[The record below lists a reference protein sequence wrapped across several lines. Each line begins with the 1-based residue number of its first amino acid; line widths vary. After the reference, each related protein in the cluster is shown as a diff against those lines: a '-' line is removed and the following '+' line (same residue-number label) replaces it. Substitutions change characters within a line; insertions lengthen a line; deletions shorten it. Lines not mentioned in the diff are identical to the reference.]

1 MKKVV
6 YIAMN
11 SKYFKF
17 RESVSKFVFEQGA
30 IPLNS
35 LMVYGYYLYGM
46 VPKDI
51 VIEAYRTI
59 VQKCDEVWAFGEIS
73 DGVKE
78 AMLIAKKKNMRIRYF
93 DIMKFPEI
101 VELPEDL
108 IVWEEGVKV
117 GR

>member
-17 RESVSKFVFEQGA
+17 REWISKFVFEQGA
-30 IPLNS
+30 IPINS

-46 VPKDI
+46 VPKEM
-51 VIEAYRTI
+51 VIEAYRT
-59 VQKCDEVWAFGEIS
+59 VVGKCDEVWVFGEVS

-78 AMLIAKKKNMRIRYF
+78 AMIISRKKNIRLKYF
-93 DIMKFPEI
+93 DLSRYPEI
-101 VELPEDL
+101 VEIPEDL
-108 IVWEEGVKV
+108 LVWEAGVK
-117 GR
+117 